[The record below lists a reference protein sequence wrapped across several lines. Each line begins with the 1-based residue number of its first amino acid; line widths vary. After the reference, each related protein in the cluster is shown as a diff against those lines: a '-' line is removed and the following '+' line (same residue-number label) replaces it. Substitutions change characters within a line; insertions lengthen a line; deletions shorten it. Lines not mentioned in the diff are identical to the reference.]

1 MKTIISKTKNIY
13 ITDFI
18 LIECY
23 NFLLRKISSDTAL
36 DILNMFLTSE
46 KITILY
52 NDHISILASQQ
63 ILVKYPRLTLT
74 DANIVFF
81 SQLQKDHEIL
91 SFDSGF
97 DSIIG
102 IKRIF

>member
-1 MKTIISKTKNIY
+1 
-13 ITDFI
+13 
-18 LIECY
+18 
-23 NFLLRKISSDTAL
+23 
-36 DILNMFLTSE
+36 MFLTSE

-52 NDHISILASQQ
+52 NDHISIIASQQ
-63 ILVKYPRLTLT
+63 ISVKYPILSLI

-81 SQLQKDHEIL
+81 SKLQKDHEIW
-91 SFDSGF
+91 SFDSRF